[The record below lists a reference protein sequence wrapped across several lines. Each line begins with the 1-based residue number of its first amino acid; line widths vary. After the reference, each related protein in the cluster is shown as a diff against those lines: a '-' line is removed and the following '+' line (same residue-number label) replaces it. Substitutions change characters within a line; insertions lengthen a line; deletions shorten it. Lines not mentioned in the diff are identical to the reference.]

1 MTDKLFDFRLNQKTV
16 VAVRLALESL
26 MRISEYGEDVTEMTI
41 NLTTRRMR
49 TLLRACLQRFFR
61 AVVWIDDP
69 IFVFNKVR
77 GTLVFLVSLSGTLR
91 KTETVRTQYLDAS
104 WL

>member
-1 MTDKLFDFRLNQKTV
+1 MLRFDFRLNQKTV
-16 VAVRLALESL
+16 VAVRLALK
-26 MRISEYGEDVTEMTI
+26 SE
-41 NLTTRRMR
+41 
-49 TLLRACLQRFFR
+49 AHFR